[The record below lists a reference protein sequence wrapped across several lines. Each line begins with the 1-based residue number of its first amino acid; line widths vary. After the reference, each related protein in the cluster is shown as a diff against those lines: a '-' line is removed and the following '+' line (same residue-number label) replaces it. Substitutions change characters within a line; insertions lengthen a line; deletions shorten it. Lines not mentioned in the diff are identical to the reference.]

1 MEVSECGTLLFP
13 GRQGAVCRTQRWEA
27 SAVVRGEQYQDGLW
41 GLWFLRTVYGGD
53 GLGSGSVGSEL
64 RQVREPL
71 HEEFKL
77 MEKVWAPRKSVLWD
91 NIPYQQKPDKGKL
104 ALL

>member
-1 MEVSECGTLLFP
+1 MGGGRGRAVS
-13 GRQGAVCRTQRWEA
+13 GRAR
-27 SAVVRGEQYQDGLW
+27 

-53 GLGSGSVGSEL
+53 GAGSGSVGSEL

-77 MEKVWAPRKSVLWD
+77 DKVWAPQKSIPWD
-91 NIPYQQKPDKGKL
+91 NIP
-104 ALL
+104 AEA

>member
-1 MEVSECGTLLFP
+1 MKVAPCSFREDRELSAGLRG
-13 GRQGAVCRTQRWEA
+13 GRHLQW
-27 SAVVRGEQYQDGLW
+27 VVRGEQYQDGLW

-53 GLGSGSVGSEL
+53 WLGSGSVGSEL

>member
-1 MEVSECGTLLFP
+1 MAPCSFWEDRGLSAGLRG
-13 GRQGAVCRTQRWEA
+13 GRCLQWAVQ
-27 SAVVRGEQYQDGLW
+27 GEQYQDGLW

-64 RQVREPL
+64 RQVREL
-71 HEEFKL
+71 LQEEFKL

-91 NIPYQQKPDKGKL
+91 NIP
-104 ALL
+104 AEAR